1 MASTPSR
8 FSARLLLALAFSLT
22 LACFAGCSGGQDLA
36 AKCSAFTISEQEVT
50 DYTASYRAQNG
61 YTDDTDWARF
71 LVAQGY
77 SDTKTWREEA
87 IRALAEQKIVENRA
101 AELNVSADETVV
113 DQTIAYVRQL
123 RGITTDEEW
132 ASYLEGIGMTAD
144 EYRASCEFASV
155 EQQVLAADLDLA
167 ANGSDDELNAYIKS
181 NLMDRVTRRFS
192 VITFKSEADANAALA
207 QLEGLSGDELAA
219 RFTEVATEYG
229 ANGATLTDFG
239 WDLNYST
246 DSAIDGNDKIKLQAG
261 DLYKKVVA
269 GDGIWQLYL
278 CTGRFAFESGVTFD
292 AIPDE
297 DLKSLIESATISSLL
312 SGEVEDY
319 LDKKVKEADI
329 EVYKMPSGLPYD
341 VDSIISDISH
351 K

>member
-8 FSARLLLALAFSLT
+8 FSARFLLALAFSLT

-50 DYTASYRAQNG
+50 DYTASSRAQNG

-219 RFTEVATEYG
+219 RFTGSRPSTAPTARPSPTSDGTSTTPPTPPSTATTRSSSRR
-229 ANGATLTDFG
+229 AT
-239 WDLNYST
+239 ST
-246 DSAIDGNDKIKLQAG
+246 RRSWPATASGRSTSAPADS
-261 DLYKKVVA
+261 
-269 GDGIWQLYL
+269 
-278 CTGRFAFESGVTFD
+278 R
-292 AIPDE
+292 
-297 DLKSLIESATISSLL
+297 SSP
-312 SGEVEDY
+312 
-319 LDKKVKEADI
+319 A
-329 EVYKMPSGLPYD
+329 
-341 VDSIISDISH
+341 
-351 K
+351 